1 MTNKQI
7 GQDHSMIYNYTDEER
22 LLWIL
27 KYSLD
32 TEFEDAD
39 EQQTRDLI
47 LSQILYLKLTG
58 KTL

>member
-1 MTNKQI
+1 
-7 GQDHSMIYNYTDEER
+7 MITDEER

-39 EQQTRDLI
+39 ELQTRDLI

-58 KTL
+58 HTL

>member
-1 MTNKQI
+1 
-7 GQDHSMIYNYTDEER
+7 MITDEER

-32 TEFEDAD
+32 TEFEDAG

-58 KTL
+58 HLLNDQ